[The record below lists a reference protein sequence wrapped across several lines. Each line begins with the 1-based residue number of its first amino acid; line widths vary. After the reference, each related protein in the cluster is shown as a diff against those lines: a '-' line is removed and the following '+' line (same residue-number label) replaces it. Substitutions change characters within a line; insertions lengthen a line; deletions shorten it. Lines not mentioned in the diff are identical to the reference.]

1 MGQPK
6 IQNQLQRVP
15 KRGGRVYSD
24 PNAISALSSMTTP

>member
-15 KRGGRVYSD
+15 KRGWRAYSD
-24 PNAISALSSMTTP
+24 PSAISTLSSMTTP